1 MTCREFADFIMDY
14 QSGELSAELRGRFD
28 HHLALC
34 ANCRKYLT
42 SYDETVKL
50 GKAAFDD
57 ADAGLTTLPE
67 IGSQSLWRRDN
78 WGDRGSWCLC

>member
-14 QSGELSAELRGRFD
+14 QSGELSAELRARFD

-57 ADAGLTTLPE
+57 ADAKVPPEVPDELVSAILAARRLT
-67 IGSQSLWRRDN
+67 
-78 WGDRGSWCLC
+78 

>member
-14 QSGELSAELRGRFD
+14 QSGELSAELRARFD

-57 ADAGLTTLPE
+57 ADAKVPPEVPDELVNAILAARRLT
-67 IGSQSLWRRDN
+67 
-78 WGDRGSWCLC
+78 